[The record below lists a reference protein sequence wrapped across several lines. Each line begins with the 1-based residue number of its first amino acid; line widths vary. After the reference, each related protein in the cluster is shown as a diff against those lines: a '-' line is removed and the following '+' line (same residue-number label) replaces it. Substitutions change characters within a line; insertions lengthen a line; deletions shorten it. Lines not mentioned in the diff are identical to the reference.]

1 MKDNNFTITLDK
13 FYQGYSPLAF
23 QNSLTEYGG
32 VGHASVMTNVDVI
45 NGDYLTQGPGLS
57 TLTNGATTELI
68 NYIMDKAVTASV
80 TYGIGTTKLYKI
92 TPTTI
97 VTDSPFPHTITNCT
111 DGESVVD
118 LNGVLY
124 YFYNKSSGGDIGTY
138 DLSSTFDDDWGST
151 THKALQKAP
160 HPVATKEDVMLFG
173 NGQYLGVLA
182 GVTLNVEKLDFGD
195 YREVADVLFN
205 ANKWWIAVNTG
216 ITGTNRTEGQIYLY
230 DGGALATVLDD
241 ETGVGVQRIGFLY
254 RLNGIIFVAY
264 QDLSSAGFIIGYI
277 SGTQIKPLARFTGE
291 LPTFAQKTLYK
302 GTILF
307 LSSGLVYSAGALI
320 PELPFQLSQ
329 HADGGFT
336 TCGAIAAPFGTP
348 MISSTQTVEE
358 VTSYK
363 VAKFSGY
370 DTNCSWKSIIFPVSL
385 GKIKG
390 YIDDITVLTKALGA
404 NARVDLTIEADQAV
418 TTSNSM
424 SITGTGKTRH
434 LFSAVGLNGIED
446 FRVALS
452 WANGN
457 TTNDCPIRKIVING
471 HFVENA

>member
-45 NGDYLTQGPGLS
+45 NGDYLTQGPALS

-68 NYIMDKAVTASV
+68 QYIMDRAVASSV
-80 TYGIGTTKLYKI
+80 TYGIGTSKLFKI
-92 TPTTI
+92 TPTT
-97 VTDSPFPHTITNCT
+97 VTSDGTFPHAIANCT

-124 YFYNKSSGGDIGTY
+124 YFYNKASGGDIGTF
-138 DLSSTFDDDWGST
+138 DLNSTFDDDWGSST
-151 THKALQKAP
+151 DAALQKAP
-160 HPVATKEDVMLFG
+160 HPVATKEDIMVFG
-173 NGQYLGVLA
+173 NGQYLGALVGA
-182 GVTLNVEKLDFGD
+182 TLDVQKLDFGD
-195 YREVADVLFN
+195 NREVADVLFN
-205 ANKWWIAVNTG
+205 ANKWWIAVNSG

-230 DGGALATVLDD
+230 DGGALSSVLDD

-254 RLNGIIFVAY
+254 RLNGIIYVAY

-277 SGTQIKPLARFTGE
+277 SGTQIKPLSRFTGD
-291 LPTFAQKTLYK
+291 LPNFAQKTLYK
-302 GTILF
+302 STILF
-307 LSSGLVYSAGALI
+307 LSSGLVFSAGALI
-320 PELPFQLSQ
+320 PDLPFQLSQ
-329 HADGGFT
+329 IADGGFT
-336 TCGAIAAPFGTP
+336 TVGAIAAPFGTP
-348 MISSTQTVEE
+348 LISSTQTVEA

-363 VAKFSGY
+363 IAKFSGY

-385 GKIKG
+385 GKMKG
-390 YIDDITVLTKALGA
+390 YIDDVVVLTKALGA
-404 NARVDLTIEADQAV
+404 NARADLTIEADQAV

-434 LFSAVGLNGIED
+434 LFSATGLSGIED

-457 TTNDCPIRKIVING
+457 ATNDCPIRKILIQG
-471 HFVENA
+471 HFEENA